1 MSFMENGKNNAEITD
16 RIKGV
21 DWREGQEN
29 ENEKRK

>member
-1 MSFMENGKNNAEITD
+1 MSFMEKEKNDEVITD

-21 DWREGQEN
+21 DWKGQQN